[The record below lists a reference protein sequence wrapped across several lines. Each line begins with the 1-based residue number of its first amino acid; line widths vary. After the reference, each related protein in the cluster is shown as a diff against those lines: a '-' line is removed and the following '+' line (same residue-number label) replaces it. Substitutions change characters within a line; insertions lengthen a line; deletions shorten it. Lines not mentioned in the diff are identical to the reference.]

1 MAQQYTSQPTI
12 APATAI
18 RCVLPQRPVAGFVG
32 CTPPVSLLAGHVR
45 NRSST
50 RYPRARAAQSIRAA
64 RCVVVASVVGDAG
77 NSEEAV
83 DDHGGAGER
92 DNTGDSDGTT
102 SLLARVRFV
111 QCSTVLTFLRGWLRD
126 YLFAAQSALGPPTSV
141 GSVGRA
147 PALFFYAP
155 DGAVRGLLTLDA
167 RTSGDAADQ
176 IAVIR
181 VSSSSRFMN
190 PSGVVSASLPGER
203 RIVRK
208 LFLDLQDAFGPTNV
222 QVLYKPAFIRLGSRA
237 HEAGGGPSV
246 RAWPRHRLRNALP
259 RPIDKKRNDGDR
271 VKPQLPKAWLPLSP
285 SFGIIFVAQVRCSP
299 LADVLGMVD
308 RWGPSAYVGADA
320 REGRDVEAGCVIV
333 PL

>member
-1 MAQQYTSQPTI
+1 MTQQYTSQPAF

-18 RCVLPQRPVAGFVG
+18 RCVLPQQPVAGFVASS
-32 CTPPVSLLAGHVR
+32 PPVCLLACHYR
-45 NRSST
+45 NRSCS
-50 RYPRARAAQSIRAA
+50 RYPRARAAQSVRVT

-83 DDHGGAGER
+83 DDHGGVGER
-92 DNTGDSDGTT
+92 DNTDDSDGTT

-111 QCSTVLTFLRGWLRD
+111 QCSTVLTFLRSWLRD

-141 GSVGRA
+141 GSVGWA

-167 RTSGDAADQ
+167 RSSGDAADE

-181 VSSSSRFMN
+181 VSSSSRFRN

-208 LFLDLQDAFGPTNV
+208 LFLDLQEAFGPTNV

-237 HEAGGGPSV
+237 HGAGGVPSI

-259 RPIDKKRNDGDR
+259 RPIDKNRYGGDR

-299 LADVLGMVD
+299 LVDVLRMVE

-320 REGRDVEAGCVIV
+320 
-333 PL
+333 